1 MESAEQEG
9 VPNLPTGGLGEGTG
23 EKVLL
28 DQLRTAAVFRQN
40 MRREGESGL
49 RTKK

>member
-1 MESAEQEG
+1 MISNITSYSESAEQEG

-28 DQLRTAAVFRQN
+28 DQ
-40 MRREGESGL
+40 
-49 RTKK
+49 